1 MMIENSMFYI
11 NFEVS
16 SDSQKRCVEEI
27 KRIGLDD
34 IMNPIYLLKK
44 RKWNLVQNYYQ

>member
-1 MMIENSMFYI
+1 MIENSVLYI

-16 SDSQKRCVEEI
+16 SDSQKDVLKKL

-34 IMNPIYLLKK
+34 IMNPIYLFIHG
-44 RKWNLVQNYYQ
+44 RFN